1 MAPKAKTPATQKA
14 VAAKKAV
21 AKGINGKKVLK
32 VRTSATFRLPKTLR
46 LPRQPK
52 YQRKSIAHAPRLD
65 QYKVIIG
72 PHSNETTMKKLE
84 ESNTIVFIVDIKA
97 NKRHIKDAFKSLY
110 NVDVAKVTTLITPT
124 GTKKAYIRLAS
135 ESDVLDVANRVG
147 FI

>member
-1 MAPKAKTPATQKA
+1 MAPKATTKA

-21 AKGINGKKVLK
+21 VKGVHGSKVTK
-32 VRTSATFRLPKTLR
+32 VRTSTTFHRPNTLR
-46 LPRQPK
+46 LPRAPK
-52 YQRKSIAHAPRLD
+52 YQRKSIAHAPRMD

-72 PHSNETTMKKLE
+72 PHSNESTMKKLE
-84 ESNTIVFIVDIKA
+84 DSNIIVFIVDIKA

-110 NVDVAKVTTLITPT
+110 NVEVSKVTTLITPT
-124 GTKKAYIRLAS
+124 GQKKAYIRLES

>member
-1 MAPKAKTPATQKA
+1 MAPKSSATSKA

-21 AKGINGKKVLK
+21 VKGVHGNKVTK
-32 VRTSATFRLPKTLR
+32 VRTSTTFHRPVTLR
-46 LPRQPK
+46 LPRTPK

-72 PHSNETTMKKLE
+72 PHSNESTMKKLE

-110 NVDVAKVTTLITPT
+110 SVDVSKITTLITPT
-124 GTKKAYIRLAS
+124 GQKKAYIRLAS